1 MPTIMPTM
9 DEWKQMIAKKREESK
24 PMKERLAE
32 ADQWRAGTS
41 TPAPEKF
48 GANQQHEVNIL
59 DD

>member
-1 MPTIMPTM
+1 MPTM